1 VDGEDIYLD
10 PVAAFRQVQLAGK
23 DTGEILPVTE
33 QTLKRRLHER
43 GLLAAVDGRRQT
55 VTVRRTIAG
64 ATREVLH
71 FRRAIVFPDDSE
83 GVDLSEES

>member
-23 DTGEILPVTE
+23 DIGETLPVTE

-43 GLLAAVDGRRQT
+43 GLLASVDGRRQT

-64 ATREVLH
+64 ATKDVLH
-71 FRRAIVFPDDSE
+71 FRRTTIFPNDSE
-83 GVDLSEES
+83 GIDLLGES